1 MTGGDHRDPANFT
14 VGSEVAGYRLE
25 EQIGQGG
32 MAVVYRARDVQLGR
46 NVALKL
52 LSPVLAL
59 DDAFRQRFI
68 RESRAAAA
76 VDHPYIIPIFAAGES
91 DGALFIAMRYVQGG
105 DVRTL
110 IDAEG
115 PLPPDRAAGIIT
127 QVALALDAAHL
138 HGLVHRDIKPAN
150 MLLDSVAGSGQR
162 DHVYLADFGLSKR
175 SLSVTGLTSIG
186 QFLGTPAYVAPEQV
200 EGRPVDSRAD
210 QYALACASFEIL
222 SGAPPYERDD
232 DLAVMWAHVSVPP
245 PSLSE
250 RRPSLP
256 AAADAVLARAMAK
269 APANRYP
276 TCIAFARA
284 LRQALGAKVEPGEL
298 MVPEPG
304 RPPTVVSGPAARRPG
319 EPAGPRPHP
328 ATEISWPGARPE
340 AGSAAAADQGGPGVP
355 GRPAA
360 PEPRAASQ
368 QHAAGPAER
377 SAPPYGAPPSRDAP
391 GPELPPPPGSY
402 KPPPASFRPR
412 DPSAAPDDAPASSRP
427 GPPPA
432 GPYEPRASFRPRDP
446 SAAPDDA
453 PASSRPGPP
462 PAGPYEPRASFRPRD
477 PSAAPDDAPA
487 SSRPGPPPAGP
498 YEPRASFRPREPS
511 AAPDDAPASSRP
523 GPPAAG
529 PYEPSTEDGWLAPL
543 RSFRGEPA
551 GAGASPPRQ
560 PPPYQPPRRESAGT
574 GPPGRDD
581 HGGAPP
587 PGPDRSRQA
596 RNRRWWRRGAVAIGC
611 AAVVGIA
618 AGVVLGLD
626 GGTKSPPAGG
636 ASSPGA
642 GQGAVAVLPAL
653 SAPGCSTAVAGAAAL
668 SRVRSADVSVG
679 SQPFG
684 VVTTPGG
691 HFSFVTLANAVAVL
705 SNGSSLAP
713 TLDYVLSAP
722 GATGSEHL
730 TSDGK
735 YLLVAAN
742 SGAIVFSVADAE
754 QGGSALVGTLTSPFG
769 SGAVEVAVS
778 PDDKFAFVT
787 LENSA
792 DLVVFDLQSALAN
805 GFGTSAVVG
814 KIPLHYAPV
823 GLAISPDHR
832 WLYATSR
839 ARVQT
844 TAASEGTL
852 TVIDLNRAETEPSS
866 AVVSTATAGC
876 SPVRVIASPD
886 GRYVWVTSRD
896 SNMLLGFSA
905 PALRTDPAHALVVRV
920 NVGPAPIGLALVDGG
935 SRILVANSNLYGQHG
950 VSTSIAVI
958 STSAALSRHPAL
970 LGQISTG
977 LLAREFG
984 LAPDGKVA
992 LVTNSNSGQVQAID
1006 LSTLP

>member
-1 MTGGDHRDPANFT
+1 MTGGEHQDPASFE

-25 EQIGQGG
+25 EEIGRGG

-91 DGALFIAMRYVQGG
+91 DGVLFIAMRYVQGG
-105 DVRTL
+105 DVRSL

-115 PLPPDRAAGIIT
+115 PLPPDRAVGIIT

-150 MLLDSVAGSGQR
+150 MLLDSVAGGDQR

-210 QYALACASFEIL
+210 QYALACAAFEIL

-256 AAADAVLARAMAK
+256 AAADAVLAKAMAK
-269 APANRYP
+269 APADRYP
-276 TCIAFARA
+276 TCIAFALA
-284 LRQALGAKVEPGEL
+284 LRQALGAQVEPADL
-298 MVPEPG
+298 TVPEPG
-304 RPPTVVSGPAARRPG
+304 PPPTVVSGPAAGTPG
-319 EPAGPRPHP
+319 VPAGPRPHP
-328 ATEISWPGARPE
+328 ATQISRPSARPE
-340 AGSAAAADQGGPGVP
+340 AGSAAAAGQ
-355 GRPAA
+355 GRPGAPGEHAPGEHAAMPGEYAA
-360 PEPRAASQ
+360 PEPHAAPQ
-368 QHAAGPAER
+368 QHAADPAEP

-391 GPELPPPPGSY
+391 AAAPDPELPPPPRS
-402 KPPPASFRPR
+402 
-412 DPSAAPDDAPASSRP
+412 
-427 GPPPA
+427 
-432 GPYEPRASFRPRDP
+432 YEPR
-446 SAAPDDA
+446 
-453 PASSRPGPP
+453 PP
-462 PAGPYEPRASFRPRD
+462 
-477 PSAAPDDAPA
+477 
-487 SSRPGPPPAGP
+487 
-498 YEPRASFRPREPS
+498 SFRPREPS
-511 AAPDDAPASSRP
+511 AAPGDAPAARRS
-523 GPPAAG
+523 GPPPAS
-529 PYEPSTEDGWLAPL
+529 PYEPPTEDGWLTPL
-543 RSFRGEPA
+543 RSLGGEP
-551 GAGASPPRQ
+551 GGGASRPRQ
-560 PPPYQPPRRESAGT
+560 PPPYQPPRRESAAM

-581 HGGAPP
+581 YGGAPP
-587 PGPDRSRQA
+587 PGPERSRQE
-596 RNRRWWRRGAVAIGC
+596 RNRRWWRRGAVVIGC

-626 GGTKSPPAGG
+626 GGTKSPLAGS

-642 GQGAVAVLPAL
+642 AKSPAVVLPAL
-653 SAPGCSTAVAGAAAL
+653 SAPGCSTAVAGATAL
-668 SRVRSADVSVG
+668 SGVRSADVSVG

-684 VVTTPGG
+684 VVTTADGQ
-691 HFSFVTLANAVAVL
+691 FSFVTLANAVAVL

-713 TLDYVLSAP
+713 TLDHVLSAP
-722 GATGSEHL
+722 GATGGEHL

-792 DLVVFDLQSALAN
+792 DLVVFNLQSALAN
-805 GFGTSAVVG
+805 GFGAADVVG

-839 ARVQT
+839 MRAQT
-844 TAASEGTL
+844 TAPSEGTL
-852 TVIDLNRAETEPSS
+852 TVIDLNRAETAPSS
-866 AVVSTATAGC
+866 AVVATATAGC

-905 PALRTDPAHALVVRV
+905 TALRTDPAHALVARV
-920 NVGPAPIGLALVDGG
+920 NVGPAPIGVALVNGG
-935 SRILVANSNLYGQHG
+935 SRILVANSNLYGQHS
-950 VSTSIAVI
+950 VSTSISVI
-958 STSAALSRHPAL
+958 STSAVLSRRPAL

-977 LLAREFG
+977 LLPREFG
-984 LAPDGKVA
+984 LAPDGKTV
-992 LVTNSNSGQVQAID
+992 LVVNSGSGQVQAID

>member
-1 MTGGDHRDPANFT
+1 MTGGEHRDPANFA

-25 EQIGQGG
+25 EQIGRGG
-32 MAVVYRARDVQLGR
+32 MAVVYRARDIQLGR

-105 DVRTL
+105 DVRSL

-150 MLLDSVAGSGQR
+150 MLLDSVAGSDQR

-256 AAADAVLARAMAK
+256 AAADAVLAKAMAK
-269 APANRYP
+269 APADRYP
-276 TCIAFARA
+276 TCIAFALA
-284 LRQALGAKVEPGEL
+284 LRQALGAQVEPADL
-298 MVPEPG
+298 TVPEPG
-304 RPPTVVSGPAARRPG
+304 RPPTVVSGSAAGTPG
-319 EPAGPRPHP
+319 EPAGPRPHA
-328 ATEISWPGARPE
+328 ATEISWPRARPE
-340 AGSAAAADQGGPGVP
+340 AGSAAAAGLGRPGVP

-368 QHAAGPAER
+368 QHAAGPAEP
-377 SAPPYGAPPSRDAP
+377 SAPPSGAPPSRDAP
-391 GPELPPPPGSY
+391 AAAPGPEPPP
-402 KPPPASFRPR
+402 RPR
-412 DPSAAPDDAPASSRP
+412 
-427 GPPPA
+427 
-432 GPYEPRASFRPRDP
+432 PYEP
-446 SAAPDDA
+446 
-453 PASSRPGPP
+453 PP
-462 PAGPYEPRASFRPRD
+462 
-477 PSAAPDDAPA
+477 
-487 SSRPGPPPAGP
+487 
-498 YEPRASFRPREPS
+498 ASFRPREPS
-511 AAPDDAPASSRP
+511 AAPDDAPATQRSGPPPASPYEPRASFRPREPSAARDEDPASSRSR
-523 GPPAAG
+523 PPPAG
-529 PYEPSTEDGWLAPL
+529 PYEPPTEDGWLAPL
-543 RSFRGEPA
+543 RSFGGEPA
-551 GAGASPPRQ
+551 GAAASPPRQ
-560 PPPYQPPRRESAGT
+560 PPPYQPPRRESAPAA
-574 GPPGRDD
+574 PPGRDD

-587 PGPDRSRQA
+587 PGPERGRQA
-596 RNRRWWRRGAVAIGC
+596 RNRRWWRRGAVVIGC

-626 GGTKSPPAGG
+626 GGTKSPAAGN

-642 GQGAVAVLPAL
+642 ATNPVAVLPAL
-653 SAPGCSTAVAGAAAL
+653 SAPGCSTAVAGATAL
-668 SRVRSADVSVG
+668 SGVRSADVSVG
-679 SQPFG
+679 PQPFG
-684 VVTTPGG
+684 VVTTADGQ
-691 HFSFVTLANAVAVL
+691 FSFVTLANAVALL
-705 SNGSSLAP
+705 SDGSSLAP
-713 TLDYVLSAP
+713 ALDRVLSAP
-722 GATGSEHL
+722 GATGGEQL

-742 SGAIVFSVADAE
+742 SGAIVYSVADAE
-754 QGGSALVGTLTSPFG
+754 QGGSGLLGTLTSPFG

-792 DLVVFDLQSALAN
+792 NLVVFNLQSALDN
-805 GFGTSAVVG
+805 GFGAADVVG

-839 ARVQT
+839 MRAQT
-844 TAASEGTL
+844 TAPSEGTL
-852 TVIDLNRAETEPSS
+852 TVIDLNRAETAPSS
-866 AVVSTATAGC
+866 AVVSTVTAGC
-876 SPVRVIASPD
+876 GPARVVASPD

-896 SNMLLGFSA
+896 SNMLLSFSA
-905 PALRTDPAHALVVRV
+905 TALRTDPAHALVARV
-920 NVGPAPIGLALVDGG
+920 NVGPAPIGLALVNGG
-935 SRILVANSNLYGQHG
+935 SRILVANSNLAGQHG
-950 VSTSIAVI
+950 VSTSISVI
-958 STSAALSRHPAL
+958 STSAALRRRPAL

-977 LLAREFG
+977 LLPREFG
-984 LAPDGKVA
+984 LAPDGKIA
-992 LVTNSNSGQVQAID
+992 LVANSGSGQVQAID

>member
-1 MTGGDHRDPANFT
+1 MTGGEHRDPASFS

-25 EQIGQGG
+25 EEIGRGG

-91 DGALFIAMRYVQGG
+91 DGVLFIAMRYVQGG
-105 DVRTL
+105 DVRSL

-150 MLLDSVAGSGQR
+150 MLLDSVAGSDQR

-175 SLSVTGLTSIG
+175 SLSATGLTSIG

-210 QYALACASFEIL
+210 QYALACAAFEIL

-256 AAADAVLARAMAK
+256 AAADAVLAKAMAK
-269 APANRYP
+269 APADRYP
-276 TCIAFARA
+276 TCIAFALA
-284 LRQALGAKVEPGEL
+284 LRQALGAQVEPADL
-298 MVPEPG
+298 TVPEPG
-304 RPPTVVSGPAARRPG
+304 RPPTVVSGPAAVTP
-319 EPAGPRPHP
+319 GPRPHA
-328 ATEISWPGARPE
+328 ATEISRPRARPE
-340 AGSAAAADQGGPGVP
+340 AGSAAAAGQGRPGVP
-355 GRPAA
+355 GEHATPG
-360 PEPRAASQ
+360 E
-368 QHAAGPAER
+368 HAAIPGEHAADPAEP

-391 GPELPPPPGSY
+391 AAASGPELPPPPRSY
-402 KPPPASFRPR
+402 EPPPASFRPR
-412 DPSAAPDDAPASSRP
+412 ERSAAADDAPAAQRS

-432 GPYEPRASFRPRDP
+432 SPYDPPASFRPRQP
-446 SAAPDDA
+446 SAAADDA
-453 PASSRPGPP
+453 PAAQRSGPP
-462 PAGPYEPRASFRPRD
+462 PASPYD
-477 PSAAPDDAPA
+477 PP
-487 SSRPGPPPAGP
+487 
-498 YEPRASFRPREPS
+498 ASFRPREPS
-511 AAPDDAPASSRP
+511 AAPDDTPAAQRS
-523 GPPAAG
+523 GPPPAG
-529 PYEPSTEDGWLAPL
+529 PYEPPTEDGWLSPL
-543 RSFRGEPA
+543 RSFGGEPG

-560 PPPYQPPRRESAGT
+560 PPSYQPPRRESSRT

-587 PGPDRSRQA
+587 LGPERSRQA
-596 RNRRWWRRGAVAIGC
+596 RNRRWWRRGAVLIGC

-618 AGVVLGLD
+618 TGVVLGLD
-626 GGTKSPPAGG
+626 GGTKSPPAGS

-642 GQGAVAVLPAL
+642 GKGPVAVLPAL
-653 SAPGCSTAVAGAAAL
+653 SAPGCSTAVAGATAL
-668 SRVRSADVSVG
+668 SGVRSADVSVG

-684 VVTTPGG
+684 VVTTAGG

-713 TLDYVLSAP
+713 TLDHVLSAP
-722 GATGSEHL
+722 GATGGEHL

-792 DLVVFDLQSALAN
+792 DLVVFNLQSALAN
-805 GFGTSAVVG
+805 GFGAADVVG
-814 KIPLHYAPV
+814 KIPLGDAPI
-823 GLAISPDHR
+823 GLAISPDQR
-832 WLYATSR
+832 WLYATSGM
-839 ARVQT
+839 RVKT
-844 TAASEGTL
+844 TAPSEGTL
-852 TVIDLNRAETEPSS
+852 TVIDLNRAETAPSS

-886 GRYVWVTSRD
+886 GRYVWVTSRE

-905 PALRTDPAHALVVRV
+905 TALRTDPAHALVARV
-920 NVGPAPIGLALVDGG
+920 NVGPGPIGLALVNGG
-935 SRILVANSNLYGQHG
+935 SRILVANSNLSGQHG
-950 VSTSIAVI
+950 VSTSISVI
-958 STSAALSRHPAL
+958 STSAALSRRPAL
-970 LGQISTG
+970 MGQISTG
-977 LLAREFG
+977 LLPREFG
-984 LAPDGKVA
+984 LAPDGKSVLVA
-992 LVTNSNSGQVQAID
+992 NSGSGQVQAID

>member
-1 MTGGDHRDPANFT
+1 MTGGEHQDPASFE

-25 EQIGQGG
+25 EEIGRGG

-91 DGALFIAMRYVQGG
+91 DGVLFIAMRYVQGG
-105 DVRTL
+105 DVRSL

-115 PLPPDRAAGIIT
+115 PLPPDRAVGIIT

-150 MLLDSVAGSGQR
+150 MLLDSVAGGDQR

-250 RRPSLP
+250 RRPGLP
-256 AAADAVLARAMAK
+256 AAADAVLAKAMAK
-269 APANRYP
+269 APADRYP
-276 TCIAFARA
+276 TCIAFALA
-284 LRQALGAKVEPGEL
+284 LRQALGAQVEPADL
-298 MVPEPG
+298 TVPEPG
-304 RPPTVVSGPAARRPG
+304 PPPTVVSGPAAGTPG
-319 EPAGPRPHP
+319 VPAGPRPHP
-328 ATEISWPGARPE
+328 ATQISRPSARPE
-340 AGSAAAADQGGPGVP
+340 AGSAAAAGQ
-355 GRPAA
+355 GRPGAPGEHAPGEHSATPGEYAA
-360 PEPRAASQ
+360 PGERAAAPGDEAGAPG
-368 QHAAGPAER
+368 AADDEAVRDEAVRDEAIRDGAADPAEP

-391 GPELPPPPGSY
+391 AAAPDPELPPPPRS
-402 KPPPASFRPR
+402 
-412 DPSAAPDDAPASSRP
+412 
-427 GPPPA
+427 
-432 GPYEPRASFRPRDP
+432 YEPRAP
-446 SAAPDDA
+446 
-453 PASSRPGPP
+453 
-462 PAGPYEPRASFRPRD
+462 
-477 PSAAPDDAPA
+477 
-487 SSRPGPPPAGP
+487 
-498 YEPRASFRPREPS
+498 SFRPREPS
-511 AAPDDAPASSRP
+511 AAPDGAPAARRSGPPPASPYEPPASFRRGEPSAAPGDAPAARRS
-523 GPPAAG
+523 GPPPAS
-529 PYEPSTEDGWLAPL
+529 PYEPPTEDGWLTPL
-543 RSFRGEPA
+543 RSLGGEP
-551 GAGASPPRQ
+551 GGGASRPRQ
-560 PPPYQPPRRESAGT
+560 PPPYQPPRRESAAM

-581 HGGAPP
+581 YGGAPP
-587 PGPDRSRQA
+587 PGPERSRQE
-596 RNRRWWRRGAVAIGC
+596 RNRRWWRRGAVVIGC

-626 GGTKSPPAGG
+626 GGTKSPLAGS

-642 GQGAVAVLPAL
+642 AKSPAVVLPAL
-653 SAPGCSTAVAGAAAL
+653 SAPGCSTAVAGATAL
-668 SRVRSADVSVG
+668 SGVRSADVSVG

-684 VVTTPGG
+684 VVTTADGQ
-691 HFSFVTLANAVAVL
+691 FSFVTLANAVAVL

-713 TLDYVLSAP
+713 TLEHVLSAP
-722 GATGSEHL
+722 GATGSEQL

-792 DLVVFDLQSALAN
+792 DLVVFNLQSALAN
-805 GFGTSAVVG
+805 GFGAADVVG
-814 KIPLHYAPV
+814 KIPLHFAPV

-839 ARVQT
+839 MRAQT
-844 TAASEGTL
+844 TAPSEGTL
-852 TVIDLNRAETEPSS
+852 TVIDLNRAETAPSS
-866 AVVSTATAGC
+866 AVVATATAGC

-905 PALRTDPAHALVVRV
+905 TALRTDPAHALVARV
-920 NVGPAPIGLALVDGG
+920 NVGPAPIGVALVNGG
-935 SRILVANSNLYGQHG
+935 SRILVANSNLYGQHS
-950 VSTSIAVI
+950 VSTSISVI
-958 STSAALSRHPAL
+958 STSAVLSRRPAL

-977 LLAREFG
+977 LLPREFG
-984 LAPDGKVA
+984 LAPDGKTV
-992 LVTNSNSGQVQAID
+992 LVVNSGSGQVQAID

>member
-1 MTGGDHRDPANFT
+1 
-14 VGSEVAGYRLE
+14 
-25 EQIGQGG
+25 

-105 DVRTL
+105 DVRSL

-115 PLPPDRAAGIIT
+115 PLPPDRAAGIII

-150 MLLDSVAGSGQR
+150 MLLDSVAGSDQR

-256 AAADAVLARAMAK
+256 AAADAVLAKAMAK
-269 APANRYP
+269 APADRYP
-276 TCIAFARA
+276 TCIAFALA
-284 LRQALGAKVEPGEL
+284 LRQALGAQVKPGDL

-304 RPPTVVSGPAARRPG
+304 RPPTVVPGSAAGTPG
-319 EPAGPRPHP
+319 ERAGPRPHP
-328 ATEISWPGARPE
+328 ATEISRPRARPE
-340 AGSAAAADQGGPGVP
+340 PGSAAAADQGRSGAP
-355 GRPAA
+355 GRPAV
-360 PEPRAASQ
+360 PEPGAASQ
-368 QHAAGPAER
+368 HAANPAEP
-377 SAPPYGAPPSRDAP
+377 SAPPSGAPPSRDTPAAGR
-391 GPELPPPPGSY
+391 GPELPPPPRPY
-402 KPPPASFRPR
+402 QPPPASFRPR
-412 DPSAAPDDAPASSRP
+412 EPSAAPEEAPPAQRS

-432 GPYEPRASFRPRDP
+432 SPYEPPASFRPREP
-446 SAAPDDA
+446 SAAPEEA
-453 PASSRPGPP
+453 PPAQRSGPP
-462 PAGPYEPRASFRPRD
+462 PASPYEPP
-477 PSAAPDDAPA
+477 
-487 SSRPGPPPAGP
+487 
-498 YEPRASFRPREPS
+498 ASFRPREPS
-511 AAPDDAPASSRP
+511 AAPDDAAPAQRSGPPPAS
-523 GPPAAG
+523 
-529 PYEPSTEDGWLAPL
+529 PYEPPASFRPREPSAAPDEAPPAQRSGPPPASPYEPPTEDGWLSPL
-543 RSFRGEPA
+543 RSFGAEPA
-551 GAGASPPRQ
+551 GAGASPRQ
-560 PPPYQPPRRESAGT
+560 QPSYQPPRREPART

-587 PGPDRSRQA
+587 PDPERSRQA
-596 RNRRWWRRGAVAIGC
+596 RNRRWWRRGAVVIGC

-618 AGVVLGLD
+618 AGVVLGLG
-626 GGTKSPPAGG
+626 GGTKKPPAG
-636 ASSPGA
+636 AAKSPA
-642 GQGAVAVLPAL
+642 AVLPAL
-653 SAPGCSTAVAGAAAL
+653 SAPGCSTAVAGATAL
-668 SRVRSADVSVG
+668 SGVHSADVSVG
-679 SQPFG
+679 SGPFG
-684 VVTTPGG
+684 VVTTPDGQ
-691 HFSFVTLANAVAVL
+691 FSFVTLANAVAVL
-705 SNGSSLAP
+705 SDGSSLAP
-713 TLDYVLSAP
+713 TLDRVLPAP
-722 GATGSEHL
+722 GATGGEQL
-730 TSDGK
+730 TNDGK

-742 SGAIVFSVADAE
+742 SGALVFSVADTE
-754 QGGSALVGTLTSPFG
+754 QGGSGLIGTLTSPFG

-778 PDDKFAFVT
+778 PDDNFAFVT

-792 DLVVFDLQSALAN
+792 DLVVFNLQSALAN
-805 GFGTSAVVG
+805 GFGASAVVG

-839 ARVQT
+839 MRAQT
-844 TAASEGTL
+844 TGPSEGTL
-852 TVIDLNRAETEPSS
+852 TVIDLNRAETAPSS

-876 SPVRVIASPD
+876 GPARVVASPD

-896 SNMLLGFSA
+896 SNMLLSFSA
-905 PALRTDPAHALVVRV
+905 TELRTDPAHALVARV
-920 NVGPAPIGLALVDGG
+920 NVGPAPIGLALVNGG
-935 SRILVANSNLYGQHG
+935 SRILVANSNLSGQHG
-950 VSTSIAVI
+950 VSTSISVI
-958 STSAALSRHPAL
+958 STSAALSRRPAQ

-977 LLAREFG
+977 LLPREFG
-984 LAPDGKVA
+984 LAPDGKIA
-992 LVTNSNSGQVQAID
+992 LVADSGSGQVQAID